1 MDGVNV
7 ARADDRLEE
16 VDSLLGAA
24 GLPASD
30 VRSAPARFDVVS
42 GGGEA
47 PGGGNRDG
55 DDGSGVVGGLE
66 LSGTA
71 GLFRSVAVR
80 EGAHGAGVGTVVCEQ
95 LEEKAR
101 AEGVEELYLLTTTA
115 VDVFTQRGYERVE
128 RAVAPTAVRETT
140 QFDERCPA
148 TATCMRNRL

>member
-55 DDGSGVVGGLE
+55 NDGSGVVGVSGLE

-80 EGAHGAGVGTVVCEQ
+80 EGARGAGVGTVVCEH
-95 LEEKAR
+95 L
-101 AEGVEELYLLTTTA
+101 AELQAGKPPFSTSERSERVG
-115 VDVFTQRGYERVE
+115 RGYTR
-128 RAVAPTAVRETT
+128 
-140 QFDERCPA
+140 
-148 TATCMRNRL
+148 RLRLLSLSTLSLLPSRSK